1 MSKAMNSLA
10 AYYVAALKG
19 LEQEKSRLDEE
30 IRQVRSLLA
39 RHTGVGAKAS
49 NDAAP
54 SAVAKKPRKK
64 RELSAAAR
72 ARIAAAQKKRWADF
86 RKGQKG

>member
-1 MSKAMNSLA
+1 MSSLA

-39 RHTGVGAKAS
+39 RHTGVSAKAS
-49 NDAAP
+49 NDAGP
-54 SAVAKKPRKK
+54 VAVAKKPRKK
-64 RELSAAAR
+64 RELSASAR
-72 ARIAAAQKKRWADF
+72 ARIAAAQKKRWAEF

>member
-1 MSKAMNSLA
+1 MSSLA

-39 RHTGVGAKAS
+39 RHTGVSAKAS
-49 NDAAP
+49 NESGPAAV
-54 SAVAKKPRKK
+54 SKKPRKK

-72 ARIAAAQKKRWADF
+72 SRIAAAQKKRWAEF